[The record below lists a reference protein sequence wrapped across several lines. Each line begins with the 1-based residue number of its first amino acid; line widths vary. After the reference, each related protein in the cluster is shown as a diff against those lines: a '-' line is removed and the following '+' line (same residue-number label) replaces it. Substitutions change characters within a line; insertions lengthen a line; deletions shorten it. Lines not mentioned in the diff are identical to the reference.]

1 MKRIVRISMLALVC
15 MAFFMAGLNSECE
28 ASTAIRYD
36 AQKALAYAQEHWDDE
51 NAYDGGDQDCVKFAK
66 ACAEAGG
73 IPKEER
79 SYNGVEYGYTSAD
92 YLKYNTS
99 NGFATLYKLDLTP
112 HAWDSNR
119 YYIDSYDNVGK
130 ISPGDLLGY
139 YCSNCDKY
147 IHLAVVA
154 EADGL
159 VTCYAHNVS
168 KKGYYGDV
176 ITYPHTGCGGTDA
189 DMQLH
194 SLHFKTN
201 IVKYEEKV
209 TGISAK
215 RAAYNKIK
223 ISWNAAEEADGYKL
237 YKKNSK
243 NGSWNLLI
251 DTTKTSITNKI
262 ATIGNTYY
270 YKVIPYVS
278 YIDENGKTVATSG
291 KTSTVVYAKTYL
303 AKPINVKVTKVGAGK
318 LQVSWSKMSG
328 AKGYQVYRSTSKNG
342 KYTKVITT
350 KNNKITNSRRVK
362 GKTYY
367 YKVRSYAV
375 SGGKTVYS
383 SFSTPVGKKMR

>member
-1 MKRIVRISMLALVC
+1 MSVLFVIC
-15 MAFFMAGLNSECE
+15 C
-28 ASTAIRYD
+28 TA
-36 AQKALAYAQEHWDDE
+36 AYAEVETQEYDPNKTIEYAAEHWDDE
-51 NAYDGGDQDCVKFAK
+51 TAYDGGQQDCVKFAK
-66 ACAEAGG
+66 SCAEAGG

-79 SYNGVEYGYTSAD
+79 VYNGVEYGYTSTD
-92 YLKYNTS
+92 YIKYNTS
-99 NGFATLYKLDLTP
+99 NGFATLYKLQLTP
-112 HAWDSNR
+112 HDWSLKKEQIR
-119 YYIDSYDNVGK
+119 YYIDSYNNEGK
-130 ISPGDLLGY
+130 ISAGDLLAY
-139 YCSNCDKY
+139 YCSNCGRY
-147 IHLAVVA
+147 IHIAVVA

-168 KKGYYGDV
+168 KTGYYGDV
-176 ITYPHTGCGGTDA
+176 ITYSHKGCGGTDE

-223 ISWNAAEEADGYKL
+223 ITWNPASEADGYRL
-237 YKKNSK
+237 YKKNSR
-243 NGSWNLLI
+243 NGEWSLLI
-251 DTTKTSITNKI
+251 DTPKTTITNKI
-262 ATIGNTYY
+262 ATIGNIYY

-278 YIDENGKTVATSG
+278 YVDENGKNITKSG

-303 AKPINVKVTKVGAGK
+303 AKPVNVKVTKVGAGK

-328 AKGYQVYRSTSKNG
+328 AKGYQVYRATSKNG

-350 KNNKITNSRRVK
+350 NNNKITNSKRVK

-383 SFSTPVGKKMR
+383 SFSVPVGKKMK